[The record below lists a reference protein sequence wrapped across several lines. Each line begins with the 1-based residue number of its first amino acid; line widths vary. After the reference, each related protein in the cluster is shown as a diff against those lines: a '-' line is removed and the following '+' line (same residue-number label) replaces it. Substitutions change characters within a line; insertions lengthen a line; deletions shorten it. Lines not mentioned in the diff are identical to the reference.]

1 MTSHVARAH
10 DSACDI
16 TCLGAEA
23 DHTPFTRLPTGAC
36 DVSAQSRNQTCDF
49 THLPTGACDVS
60 TKAAQS
66 HDQTCEVTCLACDMQ
81 DDSDAMLPV
90 INFKDGLQAGEEGRP
105 GEEEEKNEGSGV
117 AEDDS
122 FSSSD
127 TLSPS
132 FLTSKFTGFIPH
144 PPPHP

>member
-1 MTSHVARAH
+1 M
-10 DSACDI
+10 
-16 TCLGAEA
+16 
-23 DHTPFTRLPTGAC
+23 
-36 DVSAQSRNQTCDF
+36 
-49 THLPTGACDVS
+49 S

-144 PPPHP
+144 PPPHPQTHSKGDLKKMASTFIVPQRNASTLWEIRDDVCAYFSN